1 MYCRKNLK
9 KLTADEIDSLKLAFL
24 KLKDAAAFPS
34 TLVAAQAEGAVSRYD
49 DYVWVHHDVM
59 MNGGGHQEPSF
70 LPWHREYLRQ
80 MELDLRAATLLTTKP
95 NPGLTLPYWDWSK
108 AHSSMDAGYPF
119 TAAFLGG
126 DGSPVTTG
134 AFAHAAGDW
143 SLTVEENPASPAGD
157 LYPAP
162 HDGSLARAFGSQ

>member
-34 TLVAAQAEGAVSRYD
+34 TLVAAQAGGGVSRYD

-80 MELDLRAATLLTTKP
+80 MELDLRAGAL
-95 NPGLTLPYWDWSK
+95 
-108 AHSSMDAGYPF
+108 
-119 TAAFLGG
+119 
-126 DGSPVTTG
+126 VTTT
-134 AFAHAAGDW
+134 AD
-143 SLTVEENPASPAGD
+143 
-157 LYPAP
+157 P
-162 HDGSLARAFGSQ
+162 HILLPHL